1 MNALERRIETLE
13 KIHSLEN
20 PDTVHFIS
28 WEIPENCI
36 MKTSYGDITWKS
48 QPKETKS
55 SFTSRVKE
63 EVLKLPR
70 EHSRKEIYLWLFNE

>member
-1 MNALERRIETLE
+1 MIAIERRIQTLE

-20 PDTVHFIS
+20 SNTVHFIS

-36 MKTSYGDITWKS
+36 MKTNYGDITWKS

>member
-28 WEIPENCI
+28 WEIPEDCI
-36 MKTSYGDITWKS
+36 MKTSHGDIIWES

-63 EVLKLPR
+63 EVLKLSRERPR
-70 EHSRKEIYLWLFNE
+70 REIYLCS

>member
-1 MNALERRIETLE
+1 MLFLRYSQ
-13 KIHSLEN
+13 IHSKDIQQSPLR
-20 PDTVHFIS
+20 S
-28 WEIPENCI
+28 WEIPEDCI

-55 SFTSRVKE
+55 SFTFRVKE

>member
-28 WEIPENCI
+28 WEIPEDCI
-36 MKTSYGDITWKS
+36 MQTSHGDITWKS

>member
-28 WEIPENCI
+28 WEIPEDCI
-36 MKTSYGDITWKS
+36 MQTSHGDITWKS

-63 EVLKLPR
+63 EVLKLSRERPR
-70 EHSRKEIYLWLFNE
+70 REIYLCS

>member
-28 WEIPENCI
+28 WEIPEDCS
-36 MKTSYGDITWKS
+36 MQTSHGDIIWKS

-63 EVLKLPR
+63 EVLKLSRERPR
-70 EHSRKEIYLWLFNE
+70 REIYLCS